1 MVKLGEKEK
10 QTMCNEMVTHLQK
23 LREVMK
29 ASQDE
34 LGNLCGLART
44 RISQVETGAATM
56 SWIQFMAFMMVFSVN
71 YDTKQYI
78 FANRLFAPR
87 LLQYLQRKEEN
98 IPPDTSIDVR
108 KELIMSYEEFQA
120 FYKEFN
126 SVSN

>member
-10 QTMCNEMVTHLQK
+10 QTMCNEMATHLQK

-34 LGNLCGLART
+34 LGNLCGLSRT